1 MTASPAL
8 GNFAAASDQLHRQ
21 EFARLAATVTPRIE
35 AFRSMTRDGL
45 RDELASMMDRLGHEL
60 ITISPWLMTIKDGR
74 KYVTDCAKPTDLA
87 PTKAPTIRRLH
98 DAVIGANAARGI
110 YVTPRS
116 FTPDAEHYAS
126 RAPIDLVDGP
136 LLIKS
141 MQRSRRGVLLPRTYK
156 AMCRQCGEIVQH
168 RLDKEQVLPC
178 GSGHLVAPTISH
190 AALIPFRPPTPAQQ
204 PAAINPTLAFAVHPA
219 GPHPGGSGP
228 VIRPR
233 NMSAKAQRRRAI
245 KAHNNQMRGRAI
257 KQQQQHTDQ

>member
-1 MTASPAL
+1 M
-8 GNFAAASDQLHRQ
+8 NFARAADELHRQ

-60 ITISPWLMTIKDGR
+60 ITISPWLVTMKDGR
-74 KYVTDCAKPTDLA
+74 KYVTDCAKPTDLT
-87 PTKAPTIRRLH
+87 PTKAPAIRRLH

-110 YVTPRS
+110 YATPRS

-141 MQRSRRGVLLPRTYK
+141 MQRSRRGVLLPLAYK

-168 RLDKEQVLPC
+168 RLDKEQVLLC
-178 GSGHLVAPTISH
+178 GSGHLVAPPISH
-190 AALIPFRPPTPAQQ
+190 AALIPFRSPTPAQQ
-204 PAAINPTLAFAVHPA
+204 PAANNPTVAYAVHPA

-245 KAHNNQMRGRAI
+245 KAHNNQTRGRAI